1 MTDDGD
7 SPPVFCIPESD
18 LTSSYGC
25 SERLTN
31 LKFNPLSDEMSQ
43 LAQDQ
48 TSKIMD
54 RILKCKPNE
63 HREILQ
69 FAQKPNH
76 RFLQEILDCRYL
88 LLAIHVSPFLNPSN
102 DGSTFERQKKTF
114 NGELNASVTQCLS
127 K

>member
-7 SPPVFCIPESD
+7 SPPVFCISESD

-31 LKFNPLSDEMSQ
+31 LKFNPLSDEMSP

-54 RILKCKPNE
+54 RI
-63 HREILQ
+63 ILQ
-69 FAQKPNH
+69 FAQKPNY
-76 RFLQEILDCRYL
+76 RFLQEIVK
-88 LLAIHVSPFLNPSN
+88 I
-102 DGSTFERQKKTF
+102 
-114 NGELNASVTQCLS
+114 
-127 K
+127 